1 MQPKT
6 ASWQF
11 GMVLFNETAII
22 HQLTTSHINISSS
35 GTYNPV
41 MKNIYADEHPLDA
54 STLTAIRTLLAAVA
68 LGIAVAFD
76 RLSSSKAQDPPE
88 AVESPMEDTTGRL
101 SKASVVYASV
111 SELVDSTG
119 DLPKPTSGWESVT
132 PASMPIAAVPL
143 LNSPGTQ
150 GLAILSMASS
160 SVFIAGIELG
170 LYNFGGT
177 ALQAIGLQLTSAT
190 RAGFIIQSTA
200 LLTPAIAYLAVR
212 CQRYLLMPV

>member
-1 MQPKT
+1 
-6 ASWQF
+6 
-11 GMVLFNETAII
+11 
-22 HQLTTSHINISSS
+22 
-35 GTYNPV
+35 
-41 MKNIYADEHPLDA
+41 MKMIYADDHPLDA

-76 RLSSSKAQDPPE
+76 RLSSSKAQDPSLPA

-101 SKASVVYASV
+101 SKASVVHASV
-111 SELVDSTG
+111 GSELVASTG
-119 DLPKPTSGWESVT
+119 DSPKPTSGWENVT
-132 PASMPIAAVPL
+132 PVSMPIAAIPL
-143 LNSPGTQ
+143 LGSPGTQ

-212 CQRYLLMPV
+212 CQRYLLLPASNLTHACHSYFINF